1 MRGDIQ
7 ESGALAADAYLAWW
21 QLAGVEC
28 AVGESAV
35 DWLRPAA
42 ATAKTPVSS
51 QLASSAPVPAKPVR
65 LDAFPAWVNADSA
78 APERRWPG
86 AMLLPAGPANAPLMI
101 VTDMPDPSDSGAGV
115 LMADKAGLLLDA
127 MLRAIGL
134 SREAVFVAS
143 LFFTRP
149 PGGMVEARDLEYAT
163 ERMRTLVALAAPKRL
178 LMLGDRTN
186 RALLATNGE
195 SDNDGLRPFNH
206 DGGTVP
212 AMATFHPRLL
222 LSQPAAKA
230 ECWRALQMLIEEVHS

>member
-7 ESGALAADAYLAWW
+7 ESGAIAADAYLAWW

-28 AVGESAV
+28 AVAEDAV
-35 DWLRPAA
+35 DWLRPVSAIA
-42 ATAKTPVSS
+42 RTAVSS
-51 QLASSAPVPAKPVR
+51 QRPVPAPVPGKPDS
-65 LDAFPAWVNADSA
+65 LQAFGAWAISDSA

-86 AMLLPAGPANAPLMI
+86 SVLLPTGPASAPLMI
-101 VTDMPDPSDSGAGV
+101 VTDMPDPADVGAGV
-115 LMADKAGLLLDA
+115 VMAEKAGLLLDA

-134 SREAVFVAS
+134 QRDGVYIAS
-143 LFFTRP
+143 LFFARP
-149 PGGMVEARDLEYAT
+149 PGGMVEARDLAFASD
-163 ERMRTLVALAAPKRL
+163 RMRTLVSLAAPRRL
-178 LMLGDRTN
+178 LVLGDRTN

-195 SDNDGLRPFNH
+195 GREDGLRPFNH